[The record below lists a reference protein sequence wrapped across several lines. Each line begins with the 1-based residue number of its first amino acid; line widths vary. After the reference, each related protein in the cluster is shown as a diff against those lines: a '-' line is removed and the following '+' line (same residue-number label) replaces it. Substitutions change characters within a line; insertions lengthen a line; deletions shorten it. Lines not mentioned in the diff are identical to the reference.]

1 MTDPF
6 LVDQTRW
13 QPFGPGRMA
22 PAGSIVD
29 SALAARITAYK
40 RNVAGNYHG
49 IAPDDI
55 ETALPPGPIIV
66 SEKVD
71 GETWF
76 LHFDG
81 QSISLLSPSGKVVT
95 GIPLTEEAHK
105 TCSGW
110 TGLLAGE
117 LYAESRRGRPRVFDL
132 HAAMG
137 SGANAQTERLR
148 FAAFDI
154 LDDNGTNAQSPA
166 YEDRVRRLQALLPGG
181 TLVHVT
187 FFETLTGPAEVAA
200 AFERIVVQGGAEG
213 IVVHA
218 PGGRVYKV
226 KPEITIDAAV
236 VGFSAGDNGIHE
248 LLLGLQR
255 PDGTYQ
261 LIGRV
266 RTGWSNNE
274 KKELAARLQH
284 LECESAYRK
293 VTDHGTLCRWVRPEL
308 VAEIRCNDLL
318 VANTRDEAI
327 RRMAMSYRDQEGWKP
342 LGPSSA
348 ISMINSVFLRVR
360 DDKRA
365 ERPDIRFEQV
375 SDLVPIREAAT
386 IPADLPPSELVRRE
400 VFRKPTPV
408 GPAVRKLVGWKTN
421 KHQIDPAYPA
431 YVIHFTD
438 YSPGRKEPL
447 KTDVCVASSSESL
460 HTFAD
465 DWLANKIKRGW
476 EPVARLSAPLA
487 APADRE
493 PDSES
498 ASDTDES
505 FATSRPSGCSLS
517 IAFARSSSPT
527 FPIIRRRLDA
537 LARLGRLDVTSDDKG
552 REAWFELTIE
562 SAFVENARRIANLLN
577 IVGAW
582 KSTEIS
588 LDGELLHKH
597 ELQDLMNGLD
607 DVRRCWLR
615 HRKQSPGSC
624 RTACAVGC
632 EALNIWPSYE
642 FLSYSGNADPPWYAV
657 GAFDGK
663 QVAVDKEMLQRQ
675 LQTPRN
681 AEIRLCPHFDIEV
694 VAAKIAALPDTLMP
708 DDHKWITVYHFK
720 DGKPAWVWPK
730 DAVLPSGLRDTKE
743 NPWRS
748 GGLNIRVDLGQDR
761 QSDTGVISTLPLSR
775 SIPPTRYCDVH
786 GQDAAVEAI
795 RDMVELPLRHADLF
809 AGIGA
814 SPKAHGAILAGPP
827 GTGKTLLA
835 RAVAGECGAHIEI
848 VSGPSL
854 LSKWVGETEETM
866 RMLFERARENAPSI
880 VLFDE
885 IDCLGMSR
893 GAAEAHHE
901 KSMVTQLLTLL
912 DGIED
917 RGKIFVLATT
927 NRPEDIDVALRRP
940 GRFDQVVWM
949 GPSDQKGRKAIF
961 LHHMKGLK
969 LADGIDRDHLAAE
982 LAVASSG
989 FTGADIAYTCQRAAL
1004 LCVKE
1009 ASKAPEPPNDIAIT
1023 ADHFRTAVADKN
1035 RSPAGEGRSGVTDAS
1050 AILVSRKTGPL
1061 LREAEG
1067 VTHLQLPVV

>member
-1 MTDPF
+1 MTDG
-6 LVDQTRW
+6 LIVDNARW
-13 QPFGPGRMA
+13 QPFGSGRTA

-29 SALAARITAYK
+29 SALAARISAFK
-40 RNVAGNYHG
+40 RNVAGSYHG

-55 ETALPPGPIIV
+55 ETALPPGPYTV

-76 LHFDG
+76 LHCDAATTT
-81 QSISLLSPSGKVVT
+81 LLSPSEKAVT
-95 GIPLTEEAHK
+95 GIPITKEAK
-105 TCSGW
+105 RILGTW

-117 LYAESRRGRPRVFDL
+117 LYAETRRGRPRVFDL

-137 SGANAQTERLR
+137 GGAIAQTERLR

-154 LDDNGTNAQSPA
+154 LDDNGTNAQSLA
-166 YEDRVRRLQALLPGG
+166 YEDRVQRLQALLADG
-181 TLVHVT
+181 TLVHAVS
-187 FFETLTGPAEVAA
+187 FEILTSPAEVAA

-218 PGGRVYKV
+218 LGGRVYKV
-226 KPEITIDAAV
+226 KPEITIDAVV
-236 VGFSAGDNGIHE
+236 VGFGAGDNGIHE

-342 LGPSSA
+342 LGPSPA
-348 ISMINSVFLRVR
+348 VSMINSVFLRVR

-365 ERPDIRFEQV
+365 KRPDIRFEQV
-375 SDLVPIREAAT
+375 SDLVPIREAAV
-386 IPADLPPSELVRRE
+386 ASSELPSSELVRRE
-400 VFRKPTPV
+400 VYRKPTPV
-408 GPAVRKLVGWKTN
+408 GPAVRKLVAWKTN

-431 YVIHFTD
+431 YVVHFTD

-447 KTDVCVASSSESL
+447 KIEVRVASSLESL
-460 HTFAD
+460 HAFAD
-465 DWLANKIKRGW
+465 DWLAQKIKRGW
-476 EPVARLSAPLA
+476 ELVSEKTIPDIQPVDEN
-487 APADRE
+487 PAQDSVTD
-493 PDSES
+493 PD
-498 ASDTDES
+498 ASTIVS
-505 FATSRPSGCSLS
+505 TGTGRSLS

-527 FPIIRRRLDA
+527 FPIVRRRLDL
-537 LARLGRLDVTSDDKG
+537 LAKLGSLKINNDDKD

-562 SAFVENARRIANLLN
+562 SALVENARRIANLLN

-582 KSTEIS
+582 KSTEIT
-588 LDGELLHKH
+588 LDSELLSKH

-615 HRKQSPGSC
+615 RKMKSPESC
-624 RTACAVGC
+624 RDACGIGC
-632 EALNIWPSYE
+632 KTLRIWPSHE
-642 FLSYSGNADPPWYAV
+642 HLGYSGNTDPPWWAV
-657 GAFDGK
+657 GTFDGK
-663 QVAVDKEMLQRQ
+663 AVTVDKEALQRQ
-675 LQTPRN
+675 LDAPRN
-681 AEIRLCPHFDIEV
+681 AEVRLCPHFDLEAV
-694 VAAKIAALPDTLMP
+694 SARIAALPDILMP
-708 DDHKWITVYHFK
+708 DDRKWITVYHFK

-730 DAVLPSGLRDTKE
+730 DAALPSGLRDTKDS
-743 NPWRS
+743 PWRS
-748 GGLNIRVDLGQDR
+748 GGLNIRLDLGQGG
-761 QSDTGVISTLPLSR
+761 QSDSDSSGTPTIPKR
-775 SIPPTRYCDVH
+775 SIPPTRYSDVH

-795 RDMVELPLRHADLF
+795 RDLVELPLRHADLF
-809 AGIGA
+809 VRIGA
-814 SPKAHGAILAGPP
+814 SPRAHGAILAGPP

-835 RAVAGECGAHIEI
+835 RAVAGECKAHIEF

-854 LSKWVGETEETM
+854 LSKWVGETEEAM
-866 RMLFERARENAPSI
+866 RMIFERARENAPAVI
-880 VLFDE
+880 LLDE
-885 IDCLGMSR
+885 VDCLGVSR
-893 GAAEAHHE
+893 ATADAQHQ
-901 KSMVTQLLTLL
+901 KSMVTQLLALL
-912 DGIED
+912 DGLEE
-917 RGKIFVLATT
+917 RGQVFVLATT
-927 NRPEDIDVALRRP
+927 NRPQDIDLALRRP

-949 GPSDQKGRKAIF
+949 GPPDEHSRKAIF
-961 LHHMKGLK
+961 LHHMQGLK
-969 LADGIDRDHLAAE
+969 LADCIDRDHLAAE
-982 LAVASSG
+982 LAELTPG

-1009 ASKAPEPPNDIAIT
+1009 ASKAPDPPNDIAIT
-1023 ADHFRTAVADKN
+1023 ADHFRKAVADKN

-1050 AILVSRKTGPL
+1050 AI
-1061 LREAEG
+1061 
-1067 VTHLQLPVV
+1067 QLARAMN